1 MSASAEEDSL
11 PGSDCELHSV
21 IEFQRIVLR
30 QRHHNLISHA
40 AKFALHPSSRTTSSH
55 LHNPSPTHS
64 NPANLPSILHSTPI
78 NKTQSMEHLHN
89 TTSTPFKQT
98 IGTGSEARKAIDRF
112 LLWIDPAYLAAK
124 SSPDGFPK
132 GSILMGMQCSMICP
146 LTVSTIRDIDGF
158 THFYC
163 VVRLRADAN

>member
-1 MSASAEEDSL
+1 MDCMSASVEGDSV

-40 AKFALHPSSRTTSSH
+40 AKFALQLSSSTTSSH
-55 LHNPSPTHS
+55 HHKPSPTHS
-64 NPANLPSILHSTPI
+64 NPTNLPSTLHSTPI
-78 NKTQSMEHLHN
+78 NKTQN
-89 TTSTPFKQT
+89 YGTPTPHYIDT
-98 IGTGSEARKAIDRF
+98 IQASDRRRQRSKKGNRQF
-112 LLWIDPAYLAAK
+112 PFMDRSCAM

-146 LTVSTIRDIDGF
+146 
-158 THFYC
+158 
-163 VVRLRADAN
+163 